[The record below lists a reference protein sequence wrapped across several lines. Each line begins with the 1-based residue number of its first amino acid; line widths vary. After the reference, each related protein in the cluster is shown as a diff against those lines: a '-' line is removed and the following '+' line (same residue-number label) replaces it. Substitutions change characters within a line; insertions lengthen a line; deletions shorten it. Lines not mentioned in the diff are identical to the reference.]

1 MSDDIVALVARIRG
15 LSPRGSRVM
24 VAVAGAPGTGKS
36 TLAAGLVAAL
46 GPEAIAVPMDG
57 FHLDNVLLEARSLLP
72 RKGAPETFDAAG
84 FVHAMRRVASEP
96 LVILPAFDRTLD
108 IAVAGRIEIK
118 PDHRIV
124 VAEGNY
130 LCCTA
135 LPWRALLDLWDM
147 TVFLDVPEPT
157 LESRLIDRWRDHG
170 LPPDAAEAR
179 ARSNDMVNVRFVRDH
194 LAPPDVTISQSG

>member
-1 MSDDIVALVARIRG
+1 MSDGIADLVAHIQS
-15 LSPRGSRVM
+15 LSPRESRVL
-24 VAVAGAPGTGKS
+24 VAVAGAPGSGKS
-36 TLAAGLVAAL
+36 TLAAGLVAVL

-57 FHLDNVLLEARSLLP
+57 FHLDNALLQARGLLP

-84 FVHAMRRVASEP
+84 FVHAIRRAASEP
-96 LVILPAFDRTLD
+96 SVILPAFDRARD
-108 IAVAGRIEIK
+108 IAVAGRIEIG

-157 LESRLIDRWRDHG
+157 LERRLIDRWLDHG

-179 ARSNDMVNVRFVRDH
+179 ARSNDMANVRFVRDH
-194 LAPPDVTISQSG
+194 LAPPDVTISQT